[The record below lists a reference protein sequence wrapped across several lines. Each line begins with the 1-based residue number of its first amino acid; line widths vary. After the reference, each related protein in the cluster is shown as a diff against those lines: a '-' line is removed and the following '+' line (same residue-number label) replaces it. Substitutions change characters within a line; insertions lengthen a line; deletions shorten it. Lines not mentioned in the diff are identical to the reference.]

1 MTSQARTTTTSTEK
15 PDLTSGRNLLFVLLV
30 SRVCL
35 MMIFMPAIT
44 QGTAGEDSWAAALLS
59 LAWSIPLSLLAVWAA
74 TAVPGGL
81 LVDANRK
88 WGKLSLLIFAPYI
101 LVLALVP
108 GFYSAQLGTLFATVT
123 LTETPVGA
131 LVAVAL
137 VVGTYAAYQ
146 GIDTIGRVGQVI
158 ITVLAVFLAVGFLGV
173 AYEADS
179 ARLQPMFSRGLL
191 PVLSSSVNPAAWTV
205 IALSVLPVLGRHVAP
220 NTRGLQGVAI
230 WANAASMGLLTVTVM
245 VTTMV
250 FTAQEAQ
257 TMHSPAYV
265 LAKMIR
271 IPLTFERLEVI
282 ILTAWIGAIT
292 LTVGTYLYTAAQAIS
307 DALSLKTHRTCL
319 LPLALFV
326 AASAVTLFASTSV
339 VKHYVA
345 SVAPPVAALAVGLPA
360 AAALALRRRTAG
372 EQDG

>member
-1 MTSQARTTTTSTEK
+1 MGTEK
-15 PDLTSGRNLLFVLLV
+15 PDLTSARNLLFVLLV
-30 SRVCL
+30 SRICNI
-35 MMIFMPAIT
+35 MIFMPAIT
-44 QGTAGEDSWAAALLS
+44 QGSAGEDSWAAALLS
-59 LAWSIPLSLLAVWAA
+59 LVWSIPLSLLAAWAA

-81 LVDANRK
+81 LVGANRK
-88 WGKLSLLIFAPYI
+88 WGKLAVLIFAPYI

-108 GFYSAQLGTLFATVT
+108 GFFSAEMGTLFTTVT

-131 LVAVAL
+131 LVAVTL

-158 ITVLAVFLAVGFLGV
+158 ITLVVVFSLVTVLGV

-179 ARLQPMFSRGLL
+179 SRLQPMFSRGLL

-205 IALSVLPVLGRHVAP
+205 LAVSVVPVLGRQIAP
-220 NTRGLQGVAI
+220 GKRGLRGVAI
-230 WANAASMGLLTVTVM
+230 WANTVSMGLLTVIVM

-250 FTAQEAQ
+250 FTAPEAQ
-257 TMHSPAYV
+257 TMHSPAYM

-271 IPLTFERLEVI
+271 VPLTFERLEVI

-307 DALSLKTHRTCL
+307 DALNLQTHRMCL
-319 LPLALFV
+319 LPLALF
-326 AASAVTLFASTSV
+326 AASTAVTLFASTPQ
-339 VKHYVA
+339 VKHYI
-345 SVAPPVAALAVGLPA
+345 STVAPPVAALAVGLPA
-360 AAALALRRRTAG
+360 AAALVLRRRPAG
-372 EQDG
+372 EQGG

>member
-1 MTSQARTTTTSTEK
+1 MTTTVTEK
-15 PDLTSGRNLLFVLLV
+15 PDLTSARNLLFVLLV
-30 SRVCL
+30 SRVCNI
-35 MMIFMPAIT
+35 MIFMPAIT
-44 QGTAGEDSWAAALLS
+44 QGSAGEDSWAAALVS
-59 LAWSIPLSLLAVWAA
+59 LVWSIPLSLLVVWAA

-108 GFYSAQLGTLFATVT
+108 GFFSAQLGTLFATVT

-137 VVGTYAAYQ
+137 VVGTYAAYK
-146 GIDTIGRVGQVI
+146 GIDTIGRVGQVM
-158 ITVLAVFLAVGFLGV
+158 ITLIVVFSVVTILGV

-205 IALSVLPVLGRHVAP
+205 IAVSVLPVLGRLVAP
-220 NTRGLQGVAI
+220 QKQGLRGVAI
-230 WANAASMGLLTVTVM
+230 WANTMSMGLLTVIVM
-245 VTTMV
+245 MTTMV

-257 TMHSPAYV
+257 TMHSPAYM
-265 LAKMIR
+265 LAKMIQ

-307 DALSLKTHRTCL
+307 DALDLRTHRTCL
-319 LPLALFV
+319 LPLALFA
-326 AASAVTLFASTSV
+326 AASAVTLFASTSQ

-345 SVAPPVAALAVGLPA
+345 IVAPPAAIVAVGLPA
-360 AAALALRRRTAG
+360 AAALVLHRKTAG